1 MDVKCV
7 GDWNLEDYVETIRL
21 SAAFTRRYYLS
32 IFLAILGVSVI
43 TVCLFLIIIF
53 AGSIPLS
60 VAYGPFDEIFDVFD
74 SIGLVLDR
82 ATDIEAVGIILFV
95 GSAMLAPFLIALGA
109 LFGMGQEIM
118 ESGTASAEE
127 TLLWYRQKF
136 ARLAAGGVAQF
147 LIIIGPIG
155 LEYIL
160 AASYYVNRMPDG
172 TVFTILVAI
181 AVFWF
186 LFSSGTL
193 SMVFPSI
200 VDGMTLSSSIRHA
213 VQLARSDFKAVFSIW
228 ITFASLGLLLLGPA
242 IFQEFSD
249 FVMLTG
255 IWYNLYLLLA
265 AVTLIMV
272 LLPLYVLS
280 ATRTYLIISD
290 PNTRNAQ

>member
-1 MDVKCV
+1 V
-7 GDWNLEDYVETIRL
+7 GDWKLEDYVETIKL

-43 TVCLFLIIIF
+43 TVFLFLVILF
-53 AGSIPLS
+53 VGSIPLS
-60 VAYGPFDEIFDVFD
+60 VAYGPFDEVFDVFD

-82 ATDIEAVGIILFV
+82 ATDVEAVGIVLFV

-109 LFGMGQEIM
+109 LFGMGQEVM
-118 ESGTASAEE
+118 ESGSVSAEE

-136 ARLAAGGVAQF
+136 TRLAAGGIAQF
-147 LIIIGPIG
+147 LFIIGPIG

-160 AASYYVNRMPDG
+160 AASYYTNQMPDG
-172 TVFTILVAI
+172 TAFSILVAI

-186 LFSSGTL
+186 LFSSGSL

-213 VQLARSDFKAVFSIW
+213 IGLTRSDFKAVFSIW
-228 ITFASLGLLLLGPA
+228 ITFSSLGLLLLAPV
-242 IFQEFSD
+242 IFQEFAD
-249 FVMLTG
+249 FVILTG
-255 IWYNLYLLLA
+255 VWYDFYLLLS
-265 AVTLIMV
+265 AVTLTMV

-280 ATRTYLIISD
+280 ATRTYLIISG
-290 PNTRNAQ
+290 PNTGNTQ

>member
-1 MDVKCV
+1 M
-7 GDWNLEDYVETIRL
+7 
-21 SAAFTRRYYLS
+21 
-32 IFLAILGVSVI
+32 
-43 TVCLFLIIIF
+43 
-53 AGSIPLS
+53 
-60 VAYGPFDEIFDVFD
+60 
-74 SIGLVLDR
+74 
-82 ATDIEAVGIILFV
+82 
-95 GSAMLAPFLIALGA
+95 
-109 LFGMGQEIM
+109 
-118 ESGTASAEE
+118 
-127 TLLWYRQKF
+127 
-136 ARLAAGGVAQF
+136 
-147 LIIIGPIG
+147 
-155 LEYIL
+155 
-160 AASYYVNRMPDG
+160 
-172 TVFTILVAI
+172 I